1 MVDESPIDRLYR
13 RHAPAV
19 FAFLRQ
25 HSARR
30 EDAEDL
36 LLEVFVT
43 ALEQTTL
50 QEMPEQQQ
58 VAWLWRVARN
68 KTIDSYRRAARR
80 PALELEQVMAELAAD
95 ETQSPEQS
103 ALRREEYRQLK
114 ELLTPLSPI
123 QQDVVWLRF
132 AYDLQCTE
140 IAEVLGKKQSAVRVL
155 LMRALRFL
163 RTVYASTSSTTERL

>member
-1 MVDESPIDRLYR
+1 MGDESPIDRLYR
-13 RHAPAV
+13 QHAPAL

-43 ALEQTTL
+43 ALEQAAL
-50 QEMPEQQQ
+50 KEMPEPQQA
-58 VAWLWRVARN
+58 AWLWRVARN
-68 KTIDSYRRAARR
+68 KTIDTYRRAARR
-80 PALELEQVMAELAAD
+80 PVLEPEQVLAELAAD
-95 ETQSPEQS
+95 ESGSPEQN

-114 ELLTPLSPI
+114 ELLAPLSLN

-132 AYDLQCTE
+132 AYDLQFAE
-140 IAEVLGKKQSAVRVL
+140 IAAVLGKKQSTVRVL

-163 RTVYASTSSTTERL
+163 RTVNASTRSSSGRP